1 MVNTMLRK
9 YLIRKYYRLI
19 FACLISFFLFT
30 PYAAVQFKQQKRL
43 AHDGAAEDFF
53 SFSLAISDNIALI
66 GSFKSDDDVLGADV
80 GSAYVFTLIDSV
92 WQQQAKLVASDG
104 KANDTLGGNVA
115 LFANTAV
122 LSAIGNDKN
131 GEKSGAVY
139 VFNRSGSLGLNKQN
153 TLPLMVPRVI
163 HSVRALLFQRT

>member
-1 MVNTMLRK
+1 M
-9 YLIRKYYRLI
+9 
-19 FACLISFFLFT
+19 ISFFLA
-30 PYAAVQFKQQKRL
+30 PSYAAVQFKQQKLL

-53 SFSLAISDNIALI
+53 SFSLAISDNTALI
-66 GSFKSDDDVLGADV
+66 GSFKSDDVLGADV

-115 LFANTAV
+115 LFENTAV
-122 LSAIGNDKN
+122 LGAIGHDKN

-139 VFNRSGSLGLNKQN
+139 VFNRSGSTWAQQTKLTAIDGN
-153 TLPLMVPRVI
+153 
-163 HSVRALLFQRT
+163 